1 LPDYGERVARPS
13 LYPGEIAGLFRR
25 KSMTAI
31 ELDAV
36 SKTFA
41 DRVVLKELSLQVEY
55 AERLVLFGPSGC
67 GKTTILR
74 LIAGLEIPDNG
85 AIRIDGR
92 LVAQIGKNL
101 VPPEHRNLGMV
112 FQDLALW
119 PHMTVRGNLMFG
131 LESRG
136 IPKREAEARIQDVL
150 RQVGL
155 ESRADAKPHQLSG
168 GEQQRVALG
177 RALVMR
183 PSTLLMD
190 EPLSSLDEERKQ
202 TIMSDLLGLQKQLS
216 FTLIYVTHDRSEA
229 QTIASRICHIHNGRI
244 EKDSR

>member
-1 LPDYGERVARPS
+1 MS
-13 LYPGEIAGLFRR
+13 
-25 KSMTAI
+25 AI
-31 ELDAV
+31 ELDVV
-36 SKTFA
+36 SKMFG
-41 DRVVLKELSLQVEY
+41 DRSVIQELSLRVAR

-74 LIAGLEIPDNG
+74 MIAGLEIPDKG

-92 LVAQIGKNL
+92 VVAQTGQNL

-119 PHMTVRGNLMFG
+119 PHVTVRGNLIFG
-131 LESRG
+131 LKSRG
-136 IPKREAEARIQDVL
+136 IPKSEVEARIQEVL
-150 RQVGL
+150 GQVGL

-177 RALVMR
+177 RALVVR
-183 PSTLLMD
+183 PAILLMD
-190 EPLSSLDEERKQ
+190 EPLSSLDDERKHM
-202 TIMSDLLGLQKQLS
+202 IMADLIGLQSQLS

-229 QTIASRICHIHNGRI
+229 ETVATRICHLRNGRI
-244 EKDSR
+244 DKDSR